1 MKPATHVYNMGFYL
15 WIYAKYGITYLV
27 SADVLFLFEI
37 DHDNSI
43 ETGVLNHYITAT
55 QEQSN
60 ICSINHVDII

>member
-1 MKPATHVYNMGFYL
+1 MNLRKVWDHS
-15 WIYAKYGITYLV
+15 V

-43 ETGVLNHYITAT
+43 ETGVLSHYVTAT

-60 ICSINHVDII
+60 ILCSINHVDIIWYTGVLISSLYVV

>member
-1 MKPATHVYNMGFYL
+1 MNLRKVWDH
-15 WIYAKYGITYLV
+15 LV

-43 ETGVLNHYITAT
+43 EAGVLSHYVTAT